1 MSTVT
6 LAKKALALPAKRRA
20 SLASRLLASLDTSL
34 THPHAKE
41 WGSEIE
47 ARINAFDGGRL
58 AAVSAVTT
66 LSHRGKS
73 LR

>member
-20 SLASRLLASLDTSL
+20 SLAARLLASLDTPH
-34 THPHAKE
+34 THPHARE

-47 ARINAFDGGRL
+47 ARIDALDGGRV
-58 AAVSAVTT
+58 AAVPAAKT
-66 LSHRGKS
+66 LSYRGKS
-73 LR
+73 RQ